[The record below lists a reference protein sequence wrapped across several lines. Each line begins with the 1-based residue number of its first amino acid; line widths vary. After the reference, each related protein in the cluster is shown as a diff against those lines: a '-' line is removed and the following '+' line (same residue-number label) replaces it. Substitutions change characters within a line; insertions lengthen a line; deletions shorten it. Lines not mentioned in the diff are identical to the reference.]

1 MGSQGRQP
9 PSPETTKR
17 LAEVRAKY
25 PAGPFL
31 RAIDL
36 ATGRKVWDYR
46 MGSGR
51 STGVLATAGNVLF
64 IGGQGGIVALNAK
77 TGENLWHV
85 DVGQSRCDGA
95 CFAASA
101 MTYMVGGKQY
111 IAMSGY
117 GALIAYTLDGKPG
130 NMTAAGAISQTFAS
144 KPEDLAELP
153 DALGK
158 EVTVRVCTACHGAG
172 NWSRLRLSQTAW
184 DDTLKRMK
192 PRGMALSV
200 DEYKT
205 VLDYLSTHLAS
216 KP

>member
-1 MGSQGRQP
+1 HVAYSPLTKLFYGRVTDSCGVAPSGEGGLDPLGDGSRWMGSPGKRS
-9 PSPETTKR
+9 PSQETTRR

-85 DVGQSRCDGA
+85 DVGQNRCDGA

-101 MTYMVGGKQY
+101 MTYMVGRKQY

-117 GALIAYTLDGKPG
+117 
-130 NMTAAGAISQTFAS
+130 
-144 KPEDLAELP
+144 
-153 DALGK
+153 
-158 EVTVRVCTACHGAG
+158 
-172 NWSRLRLSQTAW
+172 
-184 DDTLKRMK
+184 
-192 PRGMALSV
+192 
-200 DEYKT
+200 
-205 VLDYLSTHLAS
+205 
-216 KP
+216 